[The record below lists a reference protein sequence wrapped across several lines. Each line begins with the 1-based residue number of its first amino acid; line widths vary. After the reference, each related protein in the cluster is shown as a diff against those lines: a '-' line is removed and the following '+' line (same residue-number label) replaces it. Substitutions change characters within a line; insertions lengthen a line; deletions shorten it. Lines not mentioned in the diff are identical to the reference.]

1 MSDSPSGSPSTPP
14 SPTQSLTLL
23 KLPAEIRTQIYALAI
38 PVTRLCRRKHCL
50 ANPMARHYCL
60 HCADRLGYDDPRTVP
75 SLLYVC
81 RSTYQD
87 CWRIFYGKAVLE
99 IAPIRLPGHL
109 TSDLTG
115 SVDQNY
121 LLLERAFDA
130 EYAFLPK
137 NAKALIHT
145 AYVWTHDGNGISTE
159 TLTALLRWT
168 LRNLNP
174 QEIHISAPVTE
185 YLDLRHRYRRSAHQ
199 LTHQPDAITRI
210 RDICDQEIWA
220 THASLQAESGKLE
233 LVASATRRIP
243 GVQVFKKIEA
253 VPD

>member
-1 MSDSPSGSPSTPP
+1 MSDSPSKSPSTPS

-60 HCADRLGYDDPRTVP
+60 HCADRLGHDDPRTVS

-81 RSTYQD
+81 RSMYQD

-99 IAPIRLPGHL
+99 IAPLRLPGHL
-109 TSDLTG
+109 IPDLA
-115 SVDQNY
+115 SLVDQNY
-121 LLLERAFDA
+121 SLLERALDA
-130 EYAFLPK
+130 EYAFLPE
-137 NAKALIHT
+137 NAKTLIHT
-145 AYVWTHDGNGISTE
+145 AYVWTHNGNGISTE

-174 QEIHISAPVTE
+174 QEIHISAAVTK
-185 YLDLRHRYRRSAHQ
+185 YLDLKHRHGRSAHQ
-199 LTHQPDAITRI
+199 LTHQTRHHHLDTRYLRS
-210 RDICDQEIWA
+210 RDLGHSCLIAAREREARVGCFGDEA
-220 THASLQAESGKLE
+220 DSARAGLEGDRGHA
-233 LVASATRRIP
+233 
-243 GVQVFKKIEA
+243 
-253 VPD
+253 

>member
-1 MSDSPSGSPSTPP
+1 LESPSTPP

-60 HCADRLGYDDPRTVP
+60 HCADRLGYDDPRTV
-75 SLLYVC
+75 SNLLYVC

-115 SVDQNY
+115 SVDQNH

-130 EYAFLPK
+130 EYR
-137 NAKALIHT
+137 II
-145 AYVWTHDGNGISTE
+145 W
-159 TLTALLRWT
+159 
-168 LRNLNP
+168 
-174 QEIHISAPVTE
+174 HIVPPPVE
-185 YLDLRHRYRRSAHQ
+185 DPPDL
-199 LTHQPDAITRI
+199 
-210 RDICDQEIWA
+210 
-220 THASLQAESGKLE
+220 
-233 LVASATRRIP
+233 
-243 GVQVFKKIEA
+243 
-253 VPD
+253 